1 MLAKSLPV
9 QSFFI
14 HQFEGCLCMGS
25 SIYSITVAAWPPIS
39 SSKHSDAIQTRHWTD
54 LHALVHLLV
63 MHSTAFSTARHAV
76 QICLQLSTTSLLHPC
91 FCYYSLRCGNLRAWG
106 SQYYE
111 SWHGCLHMHAK
122 VSLPQCKCPCTPNY
136 CCVWVPMAYDHAH
149 KCTPVNVMNFVIL
162 QLRPQPGDRFLFDL
176 NVGHSTIIWW
186 VTT

>member
-1 MLAKSLPV
+1 
-9 QSFFI
+9 
-14 HQFEGCLCMGS
+14 MGS
-25 SIYSITVAAWPPIS
+25 SIYSITVTAWPAIS

-91 FCYYSLRCGNLRAWG
+91 FCYYSLRRGNMRAWG

-111 SWHGCLHMHAK
+111 SWHMGACTCMQRFHFLSASAHALPTIVACECQWPMH
-122 VSLPQCKCPCTPNY
+122 
-136 CCVWVPMAYDHAH
+136 HAH
-149 KCTPVNVMNFVIL
+149 NCTPVNVMNFVIL